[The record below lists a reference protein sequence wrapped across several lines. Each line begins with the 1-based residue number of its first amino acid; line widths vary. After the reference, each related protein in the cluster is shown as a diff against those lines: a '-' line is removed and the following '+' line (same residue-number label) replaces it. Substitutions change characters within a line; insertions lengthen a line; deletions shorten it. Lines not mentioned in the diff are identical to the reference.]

1 MCVPGHMIPSL
12 RAFAGGSDGVNK
24 SQRVLWTEA
33 QHVQRP
39 RGGDGL
45 GVLEEQRGGQGGQN
59 RVREETKG
67 MPRAKGARWELV
79 DGNEVLRVLGSRGRV
94 WSQRGRDVITFTLQ
108 APDKVSTLFFWRG
121 GAAALCS
128 LRDLSFLS
136 RD

>member
-12 RAFAGGSDGVNK
+12 RTFAGGSDGDNK
-24 SQRVLWTEA
+24 SQRVLWAEA
-33 QHVQRP
+33 QHVQSP

-45 GVLEEQRGGQGGQN
+45 GVLEEQQGGQGGQN

-67 MPRAKGARWELV
+67 MLRAKGARWELV

-94 WSQRGRDVITFTLQ
+94 WSQRGRDVIRFTLQ

-121 GAAALCS
+121 S
-128 LRDLSFLS
+128 S
-136 RD
+136 RAVRLAGS